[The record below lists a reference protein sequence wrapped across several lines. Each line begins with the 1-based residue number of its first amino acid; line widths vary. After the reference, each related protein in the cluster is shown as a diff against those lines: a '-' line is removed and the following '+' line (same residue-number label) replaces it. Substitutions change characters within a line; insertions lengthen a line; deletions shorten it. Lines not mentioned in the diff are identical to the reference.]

1 MRLLIKL
8 DKTRKGVL
16 IMSINKEAIEKAYAE
31 MQKKA
36 ATDPNFR
43 KALMENPNKTIGE
56 FTGQDIPADFKINIL
71 EYNPSYQMNFLVP
84 PLNELSDEELDS
96 LAAGAK
102 NCLFDISPCGAHG
115 LGPCA
120 GNAKISLF

>member
-56 FTGQDIPADFKINIL
+56 IT
-71 EYNPSYQMNFLVP
+71 
-84 PLNELSDEELDS
+84 
-96 LAAGAK
+96 
-102 NCLFDISPCGAHG
+102 
-115 LGPCA
+115 
-120 GNAKISLF
+120 